1 MKGNVEIIAKL
12 NDLLSREL
20 TAVNQYF
27 VATELHENWGYAKL
41 HAEERARA
49 ILEMKHAERLIERII
64 FLEGEPIVS
73 RLGEIRVGRD
83 VPGIVKNDLALEYD
97 AVRQYNEG
105 VELCARANDH
115 ATKTLL
121 EGILNDEIEHVDH
134 LEAFQDQINQMGLAN
149 FLTTV
154 TEKE

>member
-73 RLGEIRVGRD
+73 RLGEIRIERD
-83 VPGIVKNDLALEYD
+83 VPAIVHNDLEMEYD

-105 VELCARANDH
+105 VELCARHGDN

-121 EGILNDEIEHVDH
+121 ESILNDEIEHVDH
-134 LEAFQDQINQMGLAN
+134 LEAFGDQISQMGLAN
-149 FLTTV
+149 FLTTA
-154 TEKE
+154 T

>member
-1 MKGNVEIIAKL
+1 MKGHADVIAKL

-20 TAVNQYF
+20 AAINQYF

-49 ILEMKHAERLIERII
+49 ITEMKHAERLIERII

-73 RLGEIRVGRD
+73 RLGDIQIGRD
-83 VPGIVKNDLALEYD
+83 VPGIVKNDLAAEYD
-97 AVRQYNEG
+97 AVKQYNEG
-105 VELCARANDH
+105 VEIAAREHDN

-121 EGILNDEIEHVDH
+121 ESILNDEIGHVDQ
-134 LEAFQDQINQMGLAN
+134 LEAFQDQIAQMGLAN
-149 FLTTV
+149 FLSTV
-154 TEKE
+154 TTKE